1 MKLNRRKLGRKP
13 MELIEEA
20 VHLLRM
26 TGTASLAAYYIGTLP
41 FVLALLYFWGDMSRS
56 PFANTELPGAA
67 LGLALLFLWMKFWQ
81 AVFLNNLRSRISAQQ
96 QPRWTFG
103 RCLRI
108 FVIQTA
114 IQPSA
119 VLMLPLAMLALLV
132 PFGWAYAFYQN
143 VTALTDG
150 GPGEMSKVFKRAWKQ
165 STLWPVQNYA
175 VLVLLLAFAF
185 FVFLNLMSICFL
197 LPELLKTLLGID
209 SMYSQSPL
217 SMFNTTVITAV
228 LGLTYLCVDPIA
240 KTVYLLRC
248 FYGEALQSGEDL
260 KAELKQLAPLATQ
273 AAAVVLTFIL
283 VCSPCRAADGR
294 SAAAPD
300 AKAPPAK
307 VEPTA
312 VPAPTLDKTI
322 NDVLHQPKYTWRMP
336 REKVIPA
343 DTKEGP
349 VMRFFDS
356 VLTWIKHTLKKAWDW
371 LDEWLRKLFPRRT
384 MSGSPNN
391 VNWMGVAQSL
401 LVVLVVVV
409 VCVLA
414 IVLLRVWQKRS
425 PNPQTV
431 STEAIGPV
439 PDLKDENVGADQLPE
454 DGWINL
460 GRELLGRG
468 EFRVAL
474 RAFYFASLSHLASRS
489 LISIAKFKSNRD
501 YERELWRRGHSL
513 PDLLSLF
520 GENVSVFDRVW
531 YGLHD
536 VNQEVVGNFLVN
548 VEKIKAAA

>member
-1 MKLNRRKLGRKP
+1 
-13 MELIEEA
+13 
-20 VHLLRM
+20 
-26 TGTASLAAYYIGTLP
+26 
-41 FVLALLYFWGDMSRS
+41 
-56 PFANTELPGAA
+56 
-67 LGLALLFLWMKFWQ
+67 LLFLWMKFWQ
-81 AVFLNNLRSRISAQQ
+81 AVFLNGLRSQISAQQ
-96 QPRWTFG
+96 QSRWTIR
-103 RCLRI
+103 RCLRM

-119 VLMLPLAMLALLV
+119 VLMLPLAVLALLV

-150 GPGEMSKVFKRAWKQ
+150 ETGEISKVFKRAWKQ
-165 STLWPVQNYA
+165 STLWPAQNYA
-175 VLVLLLAFAF
+175 IFVLLLAFAF
-185 FVFLNLMSICFL
+185 FVFLNLMSACFL

-217 SMFNTTVITAV
+217 SMFNTTMVTAV

-240 KTVYLLRC
+240 KTAYLLRC

-260 KAELKQLAPLATQ
+260 KADLKQLAPLTTQ
-273 AAAVVLTFIL
+273 AAAVVIAFIL
-283 VCSPCRAADGR
+283 ICSPCRAADEP
-294 SAAAPD
+294 STAAPD
-300 AKAPPAK
+300 PKPAPAK

-312 VPAPTLDKTI
+312 VSAPTLDKTI
-322 NDVLHQPKYTWRMP
+322 KDVLHQPKYTWRMP
-336 REKVIPA
+336 REKVITEDA
-343 DTKEGP
+343 KEGP

-356 VLTWIKHTLKKAWDW
+356 VLTWIKHTLKNALDW
-371 LDEWLRKLFPRRT
+371 LDKWLRKLFPRR
-384 MSGSPNN
+384 SLGSSPNN
-391 VNWMGVAQSL
+391 VNWIGVPQAL

-414 IVLLRVWQKRS
+414 IVLLRVWQNRS
-425 PNPQTV
+425 PNPETV

-439 PDLKDENVGADQLPE
+439 PDLKDENVAADQLPE
-454 DGWINL
+454 DGWIKL

-468 EFRVAL
+468 EFRLAL

-489 LISIAKFKSNRD
+489 LSSIAKFKSNRD
-501 YERELWRRGHSL
+501 YERELRRRGHSL

-536 VNQEVVGNFLVN
+536 VNQDIIGNFLVN